1 MNKSLFVF
9 AITAILILGTLTVGN
24 ASALPNLPDDLPD
37 VSKAPEKVRVIQ
49 GENLIAYAKAHY
61 TTYDNPANYQTGSNY
76 SGVAQLYLPSGS
88 GAIYGCSGALLPTG
102 SHILTAAHCVT
113 DSNGNLDL
121 VINNN
126 SIAVFLTSNGNEI
139 IPIKGVTVYGDYD
152 GDFIKGND
160 IAVIELMSEASNYVQ
175 RYNYATNDDQIGNNI
190 HKVGYGISGYLSSG
204 ADSNTYPFGTKRDGQ
219 NIYDAFGDTMY
230 NALGLSPFN
239 DYIPQAVYQFDS
251 DDGSKKHDAFDF
263 FFGISGRGL
272 GTNEVN
278 SASGDSGGPSFNS
291 EGEITGITS
300 YGITLQYTNRQTSDC
315 TKQFGVPKLD
325 SSCGEFSGDTRVSIY
340 ASFIEDVLGG
350 STSVPVSTIANNDA
364 YETPFDTVLSVDAS
378 NGVLTNDSGNNL
390 SASLNVGPSKGTLDL
405 SIDGSFTYTPYPT
418 SEGTDSFT
426 YTATG
431 DNDSDDGIV
440 TITIQASPP
449 PAGSLLTDIT
459 PSQKQKGP
467 HTDVS
472 FTVKVTDGGVAVSDI
487 LVNFSITRSDPD
499 REFIFSGTT
508 DSSGSVKFTVMKA
521 LSITCYT
528 GTINNWSS
536 FDSSGEQSDTNCTS

>member
-1 MNKSLFVF
+1 M
-9 AITAILILGTLTVGN
+9 GTLTVGI
-24 ASALPNLPDDLPD
+24 ASALPNLPDDLPN

-121 VINNN
+121 IINNN
-126 SIAVFLTSNGNEI
+126 SIAAFLTSNGNEI
-139 IPIKGVTVYGDYD
+139 IPIKGVTVYDAYD

-160 IAVIELMSEASNYVQ
+160 IAIIELMSEASNAVQ

-230 NALGLSPFN
+230 NALGLSPFS

-263 FFGISGRGL
+263 FFGITGRGL
-272 GTNEVN
+272 GNDEVN

-291 EGEITGITS
+291 DGEITGITS

-315 TKQFGVPKLD
+315 TKQFGGPKLD
-325 SSCGEFSGDTRVSIY
+325 SSCGEFSGDTRVSMY
-340 ASFIEDVLGG
+340 TLFIESVLGG
-350 STSVPVSTIANNDA
+350 STSAPVAPIANNDA
-364 YETPFDTVLSVDAS
+364 YETPFDTELSVDAS
-378 NGVLTNDSGNNL
+378 NGVLSNDSGSNL
-390 SASLNVGPSKGTLDL
+390 SASINVGPSKGTLNFTN
-405 SIDGSFTYTPYPT
+405 DGSFTYTPYPT
-418 SEGTDSFT
+418 SEGIDSFT

-440 TITIQASPP
+440 TITIQAPP
-449 PAGSLLTDIT
+449 PAAGSILTDIT

-487 LVNFSITRSDPD
+487 LVNFNITRSDPD
-499 REFIFSGTT
+499 REFLFSGIT

-521 LSITCYT
+521 LSTTCYT
-528 GTINNWSS
+528 GAITNWSS
-536 FDSSGEQSDTNCTS
+536 FDSNGEQSDTNCTS